1 MTIPVVLLTGFLGA
15 GKTTLLN
22 DLLKRREFR
31 ETAVIINEAGDVGI
45 DHLLI
50 EKGSDDVVLLE
61 GGCVCC
67 RMRGG
72 LGPALQGLLRRR
84 AVDGLAFKRVIVE
97 TSGLADPSVVLH
109 GMIADPRFSR
119 HFSLGGVTAVM
130 DAVHLPATLAH
141 HPEATI
147 QVAVADRLLIT
158 KADLVSGAALAEIEA
173 QLVAINPRAER
184 RVVEP
189 RTRDGR
195 LIWIDPAEDHDTAF
209 HHTPFMASGVS
220 HEVSAAGRTFA
231 GEFSR
236 DAVDDWLDYTNDLFG
251 ASLLRLKGVL
261 RIEGVSSPV
270 ILHGVQ
276 GLVYSPG
283 TLTGPQAMAGDSRMM
298 LIGRGIGAPDLD
310 DALVRLEQAA
320 HLAA

>member
-1 MTIPVVLLTGFLGA
+1 
-15 GKTTLLN
+15 
-22 DLLKRREFR
+22 
-31 ETAVIINEAGDVGI
+31 
-45 DHLLI
+45 
-50 EKGSDDVVLLE
+50 
-61 GGCVCC
+61 
-67 RMRGG
+67 
-72 LGPALQGLLRRR
+72 
-84 AVDGLAFKRVIVE
+84 
-97 TSGLADPSVVLH
+97 
-109 GMIADPRFSR
+109 
-119 HFSLGGVTAVM
+119 
-130 DAVHLPATLAH
+130 
-141 HPEATI
+141 
-147 QVAVADRLLIT
+147 
-158 KADLVSGAALAEIEA
+158 
-173 QLVAINPRAER
+173 
-184 RVVEP
+184 
-189 RTRDGR
+189 
-195 LIWIDPAEDHDTAF
+195 
-209 HHTPFMASGVS
+209 MASGVS